1 MEDDEK
7 TYAQLQQ
14 RVQKTI
20 DVLKT
25 AKAANFEGKEG
36 VEVVIKLPNRELK
49 FTGITYL
56 QTFGK
61 WCLCLV
67 VLPWRMAFA
76 GVSWDRFC

>member
-7 TYAQLQQ
+7 TYAQLYE

-25 AKAANFEGKEG
+25 AKAENFKGKEES
-36 VEVVIKLPNRELK
+36 EVVIKLPSRELK

-56 QTFGK
+56 QSFGK
-61 WCLCLV
+61 SDLSVTLII
-67 VLPWRMAFA
+67 
-76 GVSWDRFC
+76 GVMSDG